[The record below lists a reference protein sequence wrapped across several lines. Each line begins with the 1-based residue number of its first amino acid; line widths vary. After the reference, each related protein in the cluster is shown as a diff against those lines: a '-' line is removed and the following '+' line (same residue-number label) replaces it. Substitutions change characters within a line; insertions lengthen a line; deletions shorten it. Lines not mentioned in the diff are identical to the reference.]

1 MEQSAG
7 SIGKSVVIKGDLR
20 AKEDLTIEGRV
31 EGTVELN
38 DNVLTIGPNGR
49 IEAQL
54 LAKAVIVMGK
64 VDGNITATET
74 ITLRETAAVDGAL
87 VAPRIGITEGASF
100 RGQIDMQ
107 GSQTLKESAAGT
119 AKTAKGIQATPTPVA
134 AARR

>member
-1 MEQSAG
+1 M
-7 SIGKSVVIKGDLR
+7 VIKGDLR

>member
-31 EGTVELN
+31 EGTIELD

-54 LAKAVIVMGK
+54 LAKVVIVMGK

-74 ITLRETAAVDGAL
+74 ITLRETASVDGAL

-107 GSQTLKESAAGT
+107 GSPPVKASTTGT
-119 AKTAKGIQATPTPVA
+119 AKGVQATPTPVA